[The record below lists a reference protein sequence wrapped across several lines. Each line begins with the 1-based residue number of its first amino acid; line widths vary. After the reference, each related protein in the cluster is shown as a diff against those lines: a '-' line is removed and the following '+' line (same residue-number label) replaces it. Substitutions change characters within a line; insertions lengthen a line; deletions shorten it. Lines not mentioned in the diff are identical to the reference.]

1 MGNQLTDV
9 WKLESADQD
18 MASDDLN
25 CIIDKALTFRGVSER
40 AYLRK
45 LWDGE
50 SWESIKRKALTE
62 GSVWYVWYMDGVN
75 THLRNLIASNN

>member
-1 MGNQLTDV
+1 MEQLTDV
-9 WKLESADQD
+9 WKLESEDQD
-18 MASDDLN
+18 WASEDLN
-25 CIIDKALTFRGVSER
+25 HIIDKALKFEGVSER

-50 SWESIKRKALTE
+50 SWQSIKERASTE

-75 THLRNLIASNN
+75 QHLRNLINDNA